1 MMSEQ
6 LRVGLEELHRDGDG
20 TCVRSARATAEA
32 KVKAWLASEAASG
45 RTAEADH
52 ADDVGGGEF
61 PGEVVGWVLEFA
73 PNNEEHAL
81 GHTTVDDGAP
91 VDDVDAGASEL
102 RGADNRHSVDLP
114 ELLEEPRLT
123 YFERAVIDGR
133 AEWPTD
139 WKVGLMQP
147 M

>member
-1 MMSEQ
+1 M
-6 LRVGLEELHRDGDG
+6 
-20 TCVRSARATAEA
+20 
-32 KVKAWLASEAASG
+32 
-45 RTAEADH
+45 
-52 ADDVGGGEF
+52 
-61 PGEVVGWVLEFA
+61 
-73 PNNEEHAL
+73 

-91 VDDVDAGASEL
+91 VDDVDEGASEL
-102 RGADNRHSVDLP
+102 RGAENRHSVDLP

>member
-1 MMSEQ
+1 MSGQ
-6 LRVGLEELHRDGDG
+6 LRVGVEELRWYGRG

-32 KVKAWLASEAASG
+32 E
-45 RTAEADH
+45 H
-52 ADDVGGGEF
+52 ADDVDGGEF
-61 PGEVVGWVLEFA
+61 PGEVVGLVLEFA
-73 PNNEEHAL
+73 PNNEEQAL

-91 VDDVDAGASEL
+91 IADVDEGASEL
-102 RGADNRHSVDLP
+102 RGAENRHPVDLS

>member
-1 MMSEQ
+1 M
-6 LRVGLEELHRDGDG
+6 DGDG

-32 KVKAWLASEAASG
+32 E
-45 RTAEADH
+45 H
-52 ADDVGGGEF
+52 ADDVDGGEF
-61 PGEVVGWVLEFA
+61 PGEVV
-73 PNNEEHAL
+73 AL

-91 VDDVDAGASEL
+91 VDDVDEGASEL
-102 RGADNRHSVDLP
+102 RGAENRHSVDLP

-133 AEWPTD
+133 AAWPTD